1 MRFPIAALLVAGSLM
16 MPATAIAADDKDS
29 ATDHLASL
37 RACKSQADPALRL
50 ACYDAASAEVIAA
63 ADGGQLKI
71 VDQAEIR
78 RTRRGLF
85 GFSLPDLGLF
95 GGGDDAP
102 DMDMLETSISSVRYT
117 NDDAFLFKT
126 KEGATWQVLNAPSRL
141 REVHSGDTVV
151 FKKAAMG
158 SYFIRIDGQMGVKG
172 KRVE

>member
-1 MRFPIAALLVAGSLM
+1 MRFPIAALLFAGSMM
-16 MPATAIAADDKDS
+16 MPAAAIAADDKDS

>member
-16 MPATAIAADDKDS
+16 MPAAAIAADDKDS

-37 RACKSQADPALRL
+37 RACKAQADPALRL

-95 GGGDDAP
+95 GGGDDSP

-141 REVHSGDTVV
+141 REVRSGDPVV